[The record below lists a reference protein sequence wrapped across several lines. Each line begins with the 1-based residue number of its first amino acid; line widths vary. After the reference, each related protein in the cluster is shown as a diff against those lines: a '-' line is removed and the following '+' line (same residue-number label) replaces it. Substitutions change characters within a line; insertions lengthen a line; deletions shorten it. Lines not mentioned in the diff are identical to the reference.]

1 MQQCGT
7 SKFFYFGNKIQVY
20 LVLNSVKIRVK
31 TTNRSAL
38 QNRLKP
44 VGWALLFAW
53 QVPLSRLRE

>member
-7 SKFFYFGNKIQVY
+7 SKFFFAIISNK
-20 LVLNSVKIRVK
+20 LVLNFVKIRGK
-31 TTNRSAL
+31 TTNHIAL

-53 QVPLSRLRE
+53 QVPLSRLRG